1 MRRVR
6 VLGGRPLGLIARN
19 AFAPANYR
27 ALVAMP
33 RRYTRPLEAG
43 RRYFFGRGRYPTTV
57 SIRTPLGR
65 IAPTLWSRHDMF
77 TVHEIFAREDYA
89 ASPHDRRIV
98 DIGSNIGIS
107 ALYFLTRSPE
117 VQCRLYEPVPT
128 NVERLRQNLADCADR
143 YTLECVAVAD
153 FEGEA
158 DFGLDTS
165 GRYGGIEV
173 ATGRTTQ
180 VACRHINAV
189 LEDALETWDAIDL
202 LKLDVEGMEARLLDA
217 IRPDLLRRI
226 RTLYVE
232 GRRGSLPLP
241 DGFEVSESCET
252 VRLRLKKA
260 VQSRAVARERLD
272 S

>member
-1 MRRVR
+1 MKRLRV
-6 VLGGRPLGLIARN
+6 GGRPLGLIARN
-19 AFAPANYR
+19 VFAPANYR
-27 ALVAMP
+27 ALVAMR
-33 RRYTRPLEAG
+33 RRYVRPLDAG
-43 RRYFFGRGRYPTTV
+43 RRYFLGRGEYPTSV
-57 SIRTPLGR
+57 PIRTPLGLVE
-65 IAPTLWSRHDMF
+65 PTLWSRHDMF
-77 TVHEIFAREDYA
+77 TVHEIFARRDYA
-89 ASPHDRRIV
+89 AAADDVRVV
-98 DIGSNIGIS
+98 DVGSNIGIS
-107 ALYFLTRSPE
+107 ALYFLTRSPNAH
-117 VQCRLYEPVPT
+117 CRLYEPAPT
-128 NVERLRQNLADCADR
+128 NVERLRHNLADFTDR
-143 YTLECVAVAD
+143 YALEQVAVAD
-153 FEGEA
+153 FDGQA
-158 DFGLDTS
+158 DFGIDTS
-165 GRYGGIEV
+165 GRYGGIDI
-173 ATGRTTQ
+173 ATGHTTQ
-180 VACRHINAV
+180 VPCRDINRV